1 MGTSTDKSKNG
12 YTEKDNRGK
21 TGSRIYPKV
30 VLKTVKN
37 HIKKFPMR
45 ESHYM
50 PEKSKRQFSAS
61 NLNIH
66 SCVNIINLKRKS
78 KLGCES
84 KLTGISSMP
93 VLI

>member
-1 MGTSTDKSKNG
+1 MGTAIDKSKNG
-12 YTEKDNRGK
+12 YTEEDNIGK
-21 TGSRIYPKV
+21 TGSRTYPEA

-37 HIKKFPMR
+37 HLKKFPVR

-84 KLTGISSMP
+84 KLRGISSMP